1 MSTKRVIDISKWNVV
16 TDFAK
21 ISKDVDGVII
31 RMGYRG
37 NTSGGLIYDK
47 EFVNNINGL
56 SACNVPVGVYWFTN
70 AINAQEGVEEADF
83 VIETIKKLK
92 LNLSFPVMIDT
103 EYGNDKHT
111 GRADNIDNESRT
123 DAVIAFLERIME
135 AGYQSAIYA
144 SNSWFKDQLN
154 YNRIKKYPKWV
165 AKYSDTAP
173 TVRDNLIGW
182 QKSSHGS
189 CNGINGRVDIND
201 WYIHIGKESFYLN
214 TNTEVKEPIKET
226 QTTTNSAPTK
236 EEPKKEIEISDGLKI
251 TLKNASLY
259 SNSNTSKVAATKSGT
274 FYIWN
279 KSIKNGRIRITTK
292 ESYVKQLGKVTAWIN
307 VSDIL

>member
-1 MSTKRVIDISKWNVV
+1 MNTKRVIDISKWNVI
-16 TDFAK
+16 TDF
-21 ISKDVDGVII
+21 SKVSADVDGVII

-37 NTSGGLIYDK
+37 NSTGGLIYDK

-56 SACNVPVGVYWFTN
+56 SACDTPVGIYWFTN
-70 AINAQEGVEEADF
+70 AINAYEGVEEADF
-83 VIETIKKLK
+83 VIDTIKKMN
-92 LNLSFPVMIDT
+92 LNLSFPVIIDT

-135 AGYQSAIYA
+135 AGYKSAIYA

-201 WYIHIGKESFYLN
+201 WYISIGKESFLLSE
-214 TNTEVKEPIKET
+214 TPVQQEPPKVTI
-226 QTTTNSAPTK
+226 QTTNSAPTK
-236 EEPKKEIEISDGLKI
+236 EEQKEEKVISDGLQI
-251 TLKNASLY
+251 TLKSASLY
-259 SNSNTSKVAATKSGT
+259 SNSSTSKVAATKSGT

-279 KSIKNGRIRITTK
+279 KSIKNGRVRITTK
-292 ESYVKQLGKVTAWIN
+292 ESYVKQLGKVTGWIN

>member
-1 MSTKRVIDISKWNVV
+1 MNTKRVIDISKWNVI
-16 TDFAK
+16 TDF
-21 ISKDVDGVII
+21 SKVSADVDGVII

-37 NTSGGLIYDK
+37 NSTGGLIYDK

-56 SACNVPVGVYWFTN
+56 SACDTPVGIYWFTN
-70 AINAQEGVEEADF
+70 AINAYEGVEEADF
-83 VIETIKKLK
+83 VIDTIKKMN
-92 LNLSFPVMIDT
+92 LNLSFPIIIDT

-135 AGYQSAIYA
+135 AGYKSAIYA

-201 WYIHIGKESFYLN
+201 WYISIGKENFLLSE
-214 TNTEVKEPIKET
+214 TPVQQEPPKVTT
-226 QTTTNSAPTK
+226 QTTNSAPTK
-236 EEPKKEIEISDGLKI
+236 EEQKEEKVISDGLQI
-251 TLKNASLY
+251 TLKSASLY
-259 SNSNTSKVAATKSGT
+259 SNSSTSKVAATKSGT

-279 KSIKNGRIRITTK
+279 KSIKNGRVRITTK
-292 ESYVKQLGKVTAWIN
+292 ESYVKQLGKVTGWIN

>member
-1 MSTKRVIDISKWNVV
+1 MNTKRVIDISKWNVI
-16 TDFAK
+16 TDF
-21 ISKDVDGVII
+21 SKVSADVDGVII

-37 NTSGGLIYDK
+37 NSTGGLIYDK

-56 SACNVPVGVYWFTN
+56 SACDTPVGIYWFTN
-70 AINAQEGVEEADF
+70 AINAYEGVEEADF
-83 VIETIKKLK
+83 VIDTIKKMN
-92 LNLSFPVMIDT
+92 LNLSFPVIIDT

-135 AGYQSAIYA
+135 AGYKSAIYA

-201 WYIHIGKESFYLN
+201 WYISIGKESFLLSE
-214 TNTEVKEPIKET
+214 TPVQQEPPKVTT
-226 QTTTNSAPTK
+226 QTTNSAPTK
-236 EEPKKEIEISDGLKI
+236 EEQKEEKVISDGLQI
-251 TLKNASLY
+251 TLKSASLY
-259 SNSNTSKVAATKSGT
+259 SNSSTSKVAATKSGT

-279 KSIKNGRIRITTK
+279 KSIKNGRVRITTK
-292 ESYVKQLGKVTAWIN
+292 ESYVKQLGKVTGWIN